1 MIGARV
7 RILLLISAIVSPLCD
22 SFLNAYPPLA
32 STRSSW
38 ALVRSASTHSS
49 LPRFLSS
56 WNTGR
61 WSIGNQKKVAELFAT
76 GGFLGQEVNDDEDD
90 EDDDEDENN
99 GSLSNSNFSYKQT
112 MSPSE
117 RKENL
122 AVMRQ
127 IFKYDL
133 NDLQARADYAGWVQ
147 ARKDLKRRQARDPWF
162 ALNNQLKEAVL
173 QDLGDNIIAELERKI
188 QEVGGPPSP
197 ITHKRKY
204 ATVAEIYDTDMSLG
218 KAEAIV
224 QLEQQRINSAKWA
237 KLLAEREANE
247 RRQAEENANTNPY
260 LKAEEEARK
269 RREKTMRILYSK
281 VEEERKKKAAKA
293 KEIQEKYGIDKEAF
307 LGGGSLLDKAIE
319 SAKKQLEE
327 TKLKKSGS
335 LFSSSDTPTTSSSS
349 LSSSDKEDD
358 EADKTAAA
366 TSGKGRIPGDKDMTR
381 GEIEVELKDSSD
393 TTTNNVRVQ
402 VSTSYNAAQSDPPM
416 RKHSFVY
423 TIRITNVSPTD
434 SIQLLSRKFEIQTVG
449 ARQKDVVKGEGV
461 TGRQPILRPGEA
473 FEYTSSAPLSVR
485 PLGTTIVAARMS
497 GEYQFNIV
505 EITGKDDEGNPT
517 VKVLTDSPLSCQ
529 LGTFHFIFPED
540 QRVKPVR
547 SSTTD
552 EDDDDDD
559 DDDDSPSATTSKTS
573 TTSKS
578 STSSSSTVAST
589 PSLPGDEDMKTGR
602 LVGSMNDSS
611 ETTTDG
617 VKVKVTSQ
625 YREERSDP
633 KTDKHCFAY
642 NIRITNENAYAI
654 QLTGR
659 KFEIQTVGSAH
670 KDVVAGPGVTGRQ
683 PVLQPGESFEYTSTA
698 PLSVRPLP
706 TTPVVAR
713 MQGEYTFTKVG
724 DNSSQPTRQ
733 AKLGVFHFILPA
745 LDIA

>member
-1 MIGARV
+1 MIGWR
-7 RILLLISAIVSPLCD
+7 RT
-22 SFLNAYPPLA
+22 NK
-32 STRSSW
+32 SS
-38 ALVRSASTHSS
+38 S
-49 LPRFLSS
+49 
-56 WNTGR
+56 
-61 WSIGNQKKVAELFAT
+61 ELYGV
-76 GGFLGQEVNDDEDD
+76 GGFLGQEVDD
-90 EDDDEDENN
+90 EDDDEDEDEDT
-99 GSLSNSNFSYKQT
+99 LSSSSITTYKQT
-112 MSPSE
+112 MSQSE

-162 ALNNQLKEAVL
+162 ALNNQLKEAIL
-173 QDLGDNIIAELERKI
+173 QDLGDDLIEELERKI
-188 QEVGGPPSP
+188 QEVGGPPPP

-327 TKLKKSGS
+327 TKLKKAGG
-335 LFSSSDTPTTSSSS
+335 LYSSDTPASSSPA
-349 LSSSDKEDD
+349 SSTTDD
-358 EADKTAAA
+358 ESAEKSAAA
-366 TSGKGRIPGDKDMTR
+366 ASGKGRIPGDKDMTR
-381 GEIEVELKDSSD
+381 GEIEVDLMDFSD

-485 PLGTTIVAARMS
+485 PLGTTIAAARMS

-505 EITGKDDEGNPT
+505 EITGKDADGNPT
-517 VKVLTDSPLSCQ
+517 VKVLSDSPLSCQ
-529 LGTFHFIFPED
+529 LGMFHFIFPED

-547 SSTTD
+547 SAAAEED
-552 EDDDDDD
+552 EDDDEDDED
-559 DDDDSPSATTSKTS
+559 ASTTTSKATAS
-573 TTSKS
+573 GVSSK
-578 STSSSSTVAST
+578 STSSSTSSTVAST
-589 PSLPGDEDMKTGR
+589 PSLPGDEDMKTGK
-602 LVGSMNDSS
+602 LLGSVNDSS

-642 NIRITNENAYAI
+642 NIRITNENTYAI

-659 KFEIQTVGSAH
+659 KFEIQTVGSSH

-698 PLSVRPLP
+698 PLSVHPLP

-724 DNSSQPTRQ
+724 DSSSQPTRQ